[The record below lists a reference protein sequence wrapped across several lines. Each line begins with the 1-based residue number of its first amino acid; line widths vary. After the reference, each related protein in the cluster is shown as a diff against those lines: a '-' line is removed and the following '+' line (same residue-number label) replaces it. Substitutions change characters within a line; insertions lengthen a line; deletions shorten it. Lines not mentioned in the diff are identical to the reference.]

1 MLVHPDSVEAAI
13 CMCSRAHDNA
23 GCWLTGAAKA
33 NPKLSSCVLLTCA
46 RLACLQG
53 RLPEIEVLQK
63 QISKAHEELSDLRF
77 KLEEQR
83 AAAASKEQQLNSDK
97 QQLQS
102 QVEALSHQRE
112 RLQLEVDA
120 ATTRA
125 ANNEKQQQELYE
137 LCNTLQGE
145 WARRAKRH
153 STLSVEECVCMLC
166 RPCPRPEQAD
176 STTPQPQSVRSPML
190 VLF

>member
-1 MLVHPDSVEAAI
+1 MYSP
-13 CMCSRAHDNA
+13 AHDVA
-23 GCWLTGAAKA
+23 GPAFNNAAKA
-33 NPKLSSCVLLTCA
+33 NPKPMPCFLLTCA

-83 AAAASKEQQLNSDK
+83 AAAASKEQQLNADK

-137 LCNTLQGE
+137 LCNTLQRE
-145 WARRAKRH
+145 
-153 STLSVEECVCMLC
+153 
-166 RPCPRPEQAD
+166 
-176 STTPQPQSVRSPML
+176 
-190 VLF
+190 

>member
-1 MLVHPDSVEAAI
+1 VV
-13 CMCSRAHDNA
+13 
-23 GCWLTGAAKA
+23 
-33 NPKLSSCVLLTCA
+33 
-46 RLACLQG
+46 LQG

-83 AAAASKEQQLNSDK
+83 AAAAAKEQQLNADK
-97 QQLQS
+97 QQLQG

-125 ANNEKQQQELYE
+125 NNNEKQQQELYD
-137 LCNTLQGE
+137 LCNTLQGGCGL
-145 WARRAKRH
+145 
-153 STLSVEECVCMLC
+153 TLGGRGVLC
-166 RPCPRPEQAD
+166 I
-176 STTPQPQSVRSPML
+176 V
-190 VLF
+190 V

>member
-1 MLVHPDSVEAAI
+1 MQ
-13 CMCSRAHDNA
+13 
-23 GCWLTGAAKA
+23 LTAVAWA
-33 NPKLSSCVLLTCA
+33 RVLP
-46 RLACLQG
+46 QG

-83 AAAASKEQQLNSDK
+83 AAASSREQQLTADK

-102 QVEALSHQRE
+102 QLEALAHQKE

-137 LCNTLQGE
+137 LCNTLQGR
-145 WARRAKRH
+145 WGSQGACCQCNSGVTRPHLRH
-153 STLSVEECVCMLC
+153 V
-166 RPCPRPEQAD
+166 
-176 STTPQPQSVRSPML
+176 
-190 VLF
+190 

>member
-1 MLVHPDSVEAAI
+1 MDA
-13 CMCSRAHDNA
+13 CC
-23 GCWLTGAAKA
+23 C
-33 NPKLSSCVLLTCA
+33 CVCA
-46 RLACLQG
+46 QG

-83 AAAASKEQQLNSDK
+83 AAAASKEQQLNADK

-112 RLQLEVDA
+112 RLQLEVDT

-125 ANNEKQQQELYE
+125 ANNEKQQQELYD

-145 WARRAKRH
+145 Q
-153 STLSVEECVCMLC
+153 
-166 RPCPRPEQAD
+166 QAAAGFD
-176 STTPQPQSVRSPML
+176 MAAAVALIVGRTGN
-190 VLF
+190 